1 MVAKQYKQWNLY
13 SVIVC
18 LLIFSFFYKVTGV
31 YNREMGP
38 NEGGGD
44 KHVIIDNKLHG

>member
-13 SVIVC
+13 SVIVH
-18 LLIFSFFYKVTGV
+18 FVDFFYKVTGV
-31 YNREMGP
+31 YNREIGP

-44 KHVIIDNKLHG
+44 KHVIKDN